1 MKTVK
6 KPAEKKKSQAVSS
19 LKQKSPIKESK
30 TAEKVNG
37 SINGKT
43 FLFTGTMANLTRSE
57 AETLVKSNNGAILSG
72 VSDKLN
78 YLVVGEDAGSKLEKA
93 KKIKSIKVLKEKDF
107 LKLFTV
113 VKSLFTNKD
122 QTTKKISNSK
132 KTSAKKNTPKKV
144 ATKNATTKNNKKS
157 IPSKKDVVDFYDD
170 NQFGSMQVVEL
181 KSGYQKV
188 IPINFLGC
196 ICQENEFIYLNDDKI
211 GISYNMD
218 ISDMYGSPF
227 GEGEDDY
234 AKVLS
239 IFEDTF
245 LKLKNYFSKKFEIV
259 YFTYDGEYTANMWS
273 FDGKKLKNASGWIGD
288 LCDGCE
294 EDSERDAFVDKNYPL
309 LKSGSPTFEL
319 LDSLRS
325 MLVEV

>member
-1 MKTVK
+1 M
-6 KPAEKKKSQAVSS
+6 
-19 LKQKSPIKESK
+19 
-30 TAEKVNG
+30 
-37 SINGKT
+37 
-43 FLFTGTMANLTRSE
+43 
-57 AETLVKSNNGAILSG
+57 
-72 VSDKLN
+72 
-78 YLVVGEDAGSKLEKA
+78 
-93 KKIKSIKVLKEKDF
+93 
-107 LKLFTV
+107 
-113 VKSLFTNKD
+113 
-122 QTTKKISNSK
+122 
-132 KTSAKKNTPKKV
+132 
-144 ATKNATTKNNKKS
+144 
-157 IPSKKDVVDFYDD
+157 DFYDD

-245 LKLKNYFSKKFEIV
+245 LKLKNYFSKKFEII